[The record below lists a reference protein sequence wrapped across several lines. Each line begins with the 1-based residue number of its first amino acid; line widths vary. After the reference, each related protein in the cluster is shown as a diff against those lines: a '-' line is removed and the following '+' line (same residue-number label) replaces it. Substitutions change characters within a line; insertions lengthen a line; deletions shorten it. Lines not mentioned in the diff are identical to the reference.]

1 MDDVERERQHELMEA
16 IGRVLPEAR
25 IREFQERGL
34 ETLWGV
40 MVSAV
45 EIGAVGA
52 LWKVLE
58 LWVTRYANGS
68 IKVSYPAEDNSTVD
82 VTYTKLTKQEVER
95 ILAAHPP
102 KANRPIKLILP
113 PLK

>member
-16 IGRVLPEAR
+16 IGMVLPEAH
-25 IREFQERGL
+25 ILEFQEQGL

-40 MVSAV
+40 RVSAV

-58 LWVTRYANGS
+58 RWVTRDANGS
-68 IKVSYPAEDNSTVD
+68 IKVFYPAEDNSTVD
-82 VTYTKLTKQEVER
+82 VTYTKLTKHEVER
-95 ILAAHPP
+95 VLAAHPP
-102 KANRPIKLILP
+102 KAHRPIKLILP
-113 PLK
+113 PLE